1 MRKPAIER
9 VEAEHLRTD
18 HPPFH
23 IGDTL
28 DVGVRIV
35 EGEKERTQVFRGVVI
50 ARRGGGSAETF
61 TVRRIVAGEGVERTF
76 PLHSPTLAFLKPV
89 RSGKV
94 RRAKLHYLRERVG
107 KATRLAEIRRTP
119 AAAAPPAATEPETAP
134 ADEGPPVPETEAPE
148 GDETQA

>member
-18 HPPFH
+18 HPAFH
-23 IGDTL
+23 IGDTV

-61 TVRRIVAGEGVERTF
+61 TVRRVVAGEGVERTF
-76 PLHSPTLAFLKPV
+76 PLHSPSIAFLKPV

-94 RRAKLHYLRERVG
+94 RRAKLQYLRERVG
-107 KATRLAEIRRTP
+107 KATRLAEIRR
-119 AAAAPPAATEPETAP
+119 AAPAGTVPEAADGPP
-134 ADEGPPVPETEAPE
+134 PSDEVPPVPEAEAPE
-148 GDETQA
+148 GDEAQT

>member
-9 VEAEHLRTD
+9 VEADHIRTD

-23 IGDTL
+23 IGDTV
-28 DVGVRIV
+28 DVGVRIR

-76 PLHSPTLAFLKPV
+76 PLHSPSLAFLKPV

-94 RRAKLHYLRERVG
+94 RRAKLLYLRDRVG

-119 AAAAPPAATEPETAP
+119 ATPTGQAKA
-134 ADEGPPVPETEAPE
+134 GPPVETPPPDADEPADDAEA
-148 GDETQA
+148 